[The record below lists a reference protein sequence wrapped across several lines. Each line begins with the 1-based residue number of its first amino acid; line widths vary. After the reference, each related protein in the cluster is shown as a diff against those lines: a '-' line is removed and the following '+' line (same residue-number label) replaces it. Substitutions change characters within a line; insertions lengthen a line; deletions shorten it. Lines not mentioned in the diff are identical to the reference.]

1 MLAQPTYRPRDAEHA
16 VLHTVINEHLETF
29 LREAIERGN
38 GAGLPRFVEDEFR
51 EYLTCG
57 VLAHGFARLRCDDC
71 GLNRLLPFS
80 CKGRGFCPSCG
91 GRRMTERAAHAVD
104 AVLPRVP
111 VGQWVLSLPHWLRYM
126 LAWDHGLCRAVLA
139 VYVHALLGFQ
149 RRRAGRLGVPDGRS
163 GSLTVIQ
170 RFGNRRSYCDL
181 LHEQSLDRLVRAVQ
195 GRRNGAARRSSLAAV
210 SSAISSHHTR
220 RCAWKSLR
228 SPGTSPR
235 LTQARITSIVT
246 PKRVA
251 APATE

>member
-1 MLAQPTYRPRDAEHA
+1 MLHA
-16 VLHTVINEHLETF
+16 VIREHLEPF
-29 LREAIERGN
+29 LREVSDRGD
-38 GAGLPRFVEDEFR
+38 GSGLPRFVEQEFR
-51 EYLTCG
+51 EFLTCG
-57 VLAHGFARLRCDDC
+57 VLAHGFTRLRCADC
-71 GLNRLLPFS
+71 AFERLLPVS
-80 CKGRGFCPSCG
+80 CKRRGFCPSCG
-91 GRRMTERAAHAVD
+91 GRRMAERAACLVAE
-104 AVLPRVP
+104 VLPQVP
-111 VGQWVLSLPHWLRYM
+111 VRQWVLTLPYRLRYR
-126 LAWDHGLCRAVLA
+126 LAWDHALCRAVLG
-139 VYVHALLGFQ
+139 VYARGLLAFYA
-149 RRRAGRLGVPDGRS
+149 RTARAHGIPEGRTGTV
-163 GSLTVIQ
+163 TVIQ